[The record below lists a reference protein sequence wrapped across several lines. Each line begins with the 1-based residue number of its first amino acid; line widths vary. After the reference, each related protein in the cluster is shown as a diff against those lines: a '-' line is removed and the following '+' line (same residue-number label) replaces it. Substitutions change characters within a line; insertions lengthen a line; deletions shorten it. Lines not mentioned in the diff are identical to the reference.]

1 MYTFANGGGTGGTRG
16 GGGGGGEQGQST
28 GAHANLCTKPHTVEP
43 QFNEVPWEWGNFLV
57 ISKTSISRIFG
68 KTLSK
73 MFITCILRYS

>member
-16 GGGGGGEQGQST
+16 AGGGGEQGQST
-28 GAHANLCTKPHTVEP
+28 RAHTSLCTKPHTVEP
-43 QFNEVPWEWGNFLV
+43 QFNEVPREWGNFLV